1 MPSIH
6 YDMRHLR
13 KPFHYCIIPRRAVCP
28 VPASPFRSLPSSSLA
43 FSLIIPKSSPFS
55 ELFDRM
61 KKHRTLSGVFFRLG
75 SELRVRTVAKGGI
88 VCVLT
93 PAKQRRTA
101 FYSGKR
107 HPAGVGR
114 PEVGLVTEWLT
125 AAQSTGAVEIFLTGL
140 QMNLNGRIRR
150 DDNVGLF
157 SIRSHS
163 FLSQLRQSGQSPS
176 TMIRWRLTRYPVS
189 SSICKSISFR

>member
-1 MPSIH
+1 M
-6 YDMRHLR
+6 
-13 KPFHYCIIPRRAVCP
+13 
-28 VPASPFRSLPSSSLA
+28 LA
-43 FSLIIPKSSPFS
+43 
-55 ELFDRM
+55 
-61 KKHRTLSGVFFRLG
+61 
-75 SELRVRTVAKGGI
+75 
-88 VCVLT
+88 

-114 PEVGLVTEWLT
+114 PEVGLITEWLT
-125 AAQSTGAVEIFLTGL
+125 TTQAAGAVEILLTGI
-140 QMNLNGRIRR
+140 QMNLNGRFCR
-150 DDNVGLF
+150 DDNVGLLF
-157 SIRSHS
+157 HS

>member
-1 MPSIH
+1 MSPEKMIKTLFAPAGANSA
-6 YDMRHLR
+6 RH
-13 KPFHYCIIPRRAVCP
+13 
-28 VPASPFRSLPSSSLA
+28 FRQ
-43 FSLIIPKSSPFS
+43 S
-55 ELFDRM
+55 ETPDDVRC
-61 KKHRTLSGVFFRLG
+61 FFRLG
-75 SELRVRTVAKGGI
+75 SELCVRTVAKGGV
-88 VCVLT
+88 VCVLA

-114 PEVGLVTEWLT
+114 PEVGLITEWLT

-189 SSICKSISFR
+189 SSICKSISFRREPVPAVCR